1 MSITITSLRGE
12 SITDSRNVP
21 TLLVTVLASDGSIG
35 TFAVPSGASTG
46 AHEAYELR
54 DDGTAH
60 GGVTH
65 ACEYISGEISQA
77 LVGKDI
83 FAQQD
88 IDDTLRNLDG
98 TENKS
103 RLGGNTLI
111 GISIAVAKTAS
122 KASEKEVW
130 EYLHDTYFSQ
140 RKTSFPRLYANLING
155 GKHATT
161 PLAFQE
167 YHVVPKVTSPRE
179 SSILI
184 ARIQEKLLEVASARF
199 DSVVTGDEGGYALPL
214 TDVVAPLTLLDE
226 VVTGL
231 GVREQVEF
239 ALDVASSSFY
249 DTEKNMYHV
258 GNDDLDVPAMMAL
271 YAGIE
276 HTFKLLSIEDPFDEE
291 DFGSFSALPT
301 SIGNVLRVGD
311 DLTTTSKERLL
322 RALQEKSVDSL
333 IIKPNQIG
341 TLSET
346 IETMLCAY
354 EHDIKC
360 IISHRSGETLDD
372 FIADLAYG
380 SGAFGIKLGARGP
393 LEREAKYS
401 RLIAIE
407 NVINE

>member
-60 GGVTH
+60 CGVTH

-77 LVGKDI
+77 LIGKDI
-83 FAQQD
+83 FNQQD
-88 IDDTLRNLDG
+88 IDDTLRKLDG

-184 ARIQEKLLEVASARF
+184 ARIQENLLEVASTRF

-214 TDVVAPLTLLDE
+214 TDVVAPLVLLDE

-249 DTEKNMYHV
+249 NTEKNTYHV
-258 GNDDLDVPAMMAL
+258 GNDDLDIPAMMAL
-271 YAGIE
+271 YTDIE

-291 DFGSFSALPT
+291 DFGSFSALPN

-322 RALQEKSVDSL
+322 HALQEKSVDAL

-393 LEREAKYS
+393 AEREAKYS

>member
-77 LVGKDI
+77 LIGKDI
-83 FAQQD
+83 FNQQD
-88 IDDTLRNLDG
+88 IDDTLRKLDG
-98 TENKS
+98 TDTKS

-111 GISIAVAKTAS
+111 GVSIAVAKTAS

-249 DTEKNMYHV
+249 NTEKNTYHV

-271 YAGIE
+271 YTDIE

-291 DFGSFSALPT
+291 DFDSFSALPT

-311 DLTTTSKERLL
+311 DLTTTNKERLL
-322 RALQEKSVDSL
+322 RALQEKSVDAL